1 MLTTCGF
8 EKYVLLKKNLTF
20 TLLKLQMFI
29 FEKKV
34 KNVVFFENIYVYI
47 VYGTNIINFVS
58 EISYKYF
65 QCSKY

>member
-1 MLTTCGF
+1 
-8 EKYVLLKKNLTF
+8 
-20 TLLKLQMFI
+20 MFI
-29 FEKKV
+29 FEKML
-34 KNVVFFENIYVYI
+34 KNVVFFENLYVYI